1 MSIFNIKLKTKNGND
16 PKKKETFTVFFK
28 LKFSRGLRN
37 TAIYTYRIMYSKG
50 IHDTRRVLELKEP
63 QLITSVEELT
73 LKVILNFCHII
84 ASISKAE
91 NIDPDFIMFISPEL
105 NWKQNH
111 AYYYLTD
118 IFSRKNFRENKH
130 FYKLTNYG
138 VKLEQLEILERFVEL
153 NPNTKFMGLDPGQ
166 DPIKYAKSIVICSQL
181 KGRIEELA
189 NNKKEEDSTNVN
201 KT

>member
-16 PKKKETFTVFFK
+16 LKKKETFTVFFK
-28 LKFSRGLRN
+28 LKFGRGLRN
-37 TAIYTYRIMYSKG
+37 TAAYTYRIMYSRG
-50 IHDTRRVLELKEP
+50 IHDTKKVLELKEP

-91 NIDPDFIMFISPEL
+91 NIDPDFIMFISTDL
-105 NWKQNH
+105 NWKINS
-111 AYYYLTD
+111 AYYFLSEVFKRED
-118 IFSRKNFRENKH
+118 FRKSKH
-130 FYKLTNYG
+130 HHRLSAYG
-138 VKLEQLEILERFVEL
+138 IKDNDVEILEKFVEL
-153 NPNTKFMGLDPGQ
+153 NPNTKFMALDPTQ
-166 DPIKYAKSIVICSQL
+166 DAVKYAKSIIICSQL

-189 NNKKEEDSTNVN
+189 NNKKDSIDT